1 MKPNRIFILIV
12 VFKLVY
18 LTGWSQSLTLSP
30 SMRSPNSFNAS
41 LVVQGGAVPAVIMD
55 QSQFIKYNYPSYQ
68 GHGSIYVSLSSGSI
82 PPGLEIQIMAEAG
95 NWGRVWEGISTG
107 YVIISNAPKKLID
120 YIFTTKIITRRLTL
134 RISVIDISILH
145 PGVSPLTFVYTMSA
159 L

>member
-12 VFKLVY
+12 VFKLLY

-55 QSQFIKYNYPSYQ
+55 QSQFITYNYPSNL
-68 GHGSIYVSLSSGSI
+68 GHGSIYISLSSGNI
-82 PPGLEIQIMAEAG
+82 PPGFEIQIMAEAG
-95 NWGRVWEGISTG
+95 NWNRVWEGVSTG
-107 YVIISNAPKKLID
+107 YVIISNVPKKLID
-120 YIFTTKIITRRLTL
+120 NIFTTKSITRRLTL
-134 RISVIDISILH
+134 RISVIDISIVH
-145 PGVSPLTFVYTMSA
+145 PSITPLAFIYTMSA

>member
-41 LVVQGGAVPAVIMD
+41 LVVQGGAVPAIIMD
-55 QSQFIKYNYPSYQ
+55 QSQFIKYNYPSNR
-68 GHGSIYVSLSSGSI
+68 GHGSIYVSLSSGTI
-82 PPGLEIQIMAEAG
+82 PTGLQIEIMAEAG
-95 NWGRVWEGISTG
+95 NWDRVWEGVSTG
-107 YVIISNAPKKLID
+107 YVIISNFPKNLID
-120 YIFTTKIITRRLTL
+120 NIFTSKTITRRLTL

-145 PGVSPLTFVYTMSA
+145 PGVTPLSFVYTMSA
-159 L
+159 I